1 MLTIESYQ
9 DGYCHVFA
17 VAVHLKFGYPIE
29 CVFETRY
36 LPEKHGLGRG
46 LLHAYCLHPD
56 GDVIDAK
63 GKREREQVHA
73 EYKPCSLTPYEELID
88 PKELWEM
95 IEKSSF
101 PNIDTPSIVEA
112 LLFIPETYQG
122 NIDD

>member
-73 EYKPCSLTPYEELID
+73 EYKPLSENSFVQKMTAKD
-88 PKELWEM
+88 LWSM
-95 IEKSSF
+95 IETEPF
-101 PNIDTPSIVEA
+101 PTLQTPCVVNALELLTEA
-112 LLFIPETYQG
+112 HHG
-122 NIDD
+122 V